1 MVIHMM
7 EDPSKS
13 HIWELFQLLEEIK
26 RKSNV
31 TQRLQRNWEMFH
43 HF

>member
-1 MVIHMM
+1 MM